1 MAGKLPVTRQML
13 LTHVP
18 QAFSLNAFWVAL
30 PVSDNVGDDFFRNN
44 LQICSIFRGTKD
56 KNILNFL
63 NILKSIVF
71 YMKRVRIKVNTSKS

>member
-18 QAFSLNAFWVAL
+18 QAFSLTAFWVAL
-30 PVSDNVGDDFFRNN
+30 PVSENVGDDFFRNN
-44 LQICSIFRGTKD
+44 LQICSIFRGTKE
-56 KNILNFL
+56 KNFL

-71 YMKRVRIKVNTSKS
+71 YMKHVRIKVNTSKS

>member
-44 LQICSIFRGTKD
+44 LQICSIFRGTKE
-56 KNILNFL
+56 K

-71 YMKRVRIKVNTSKS
+71 YMKHVRIKVNTSKS